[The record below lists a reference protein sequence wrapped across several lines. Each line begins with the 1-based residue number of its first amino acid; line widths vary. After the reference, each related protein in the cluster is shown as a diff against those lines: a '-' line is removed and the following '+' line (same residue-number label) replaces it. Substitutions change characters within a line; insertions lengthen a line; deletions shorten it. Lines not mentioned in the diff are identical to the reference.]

1 MAHIRQSRPDSGFG
15 IQVKA
20 LKTIY
25 VVPFSLRSGEGK
37 ACPPGQSSSS
47 PPHPFRH
54 QERQLPCDSIR
65 LKSARAAR
73 VDKKNEPRPSS
84 PLSCLKST
92 HPGQNIRPSRAA
104 SLPPARRIHLAHVHS
119 INVRNEVL
127 PAHEKRAPRLALPPP
142 PPACKRP
149 EEIRGRVRSWLCL
162 HQSPSITINYY
173 PIIIRVLSNYYQLI
187 SINIDYYPSP
197 PIFFSDSNRI
207 VIDRYSYQFKN
218 NYFAAM

>member
-127 PAHEKRAPRLALPPP
+127 PAHEKRAPRLQAPRRNPRPRAQLAV
-142 PPACKRP
+142 PAP
-149 EEIRGRVRSWLCL
+149 
-162 HQSPSITINYY
+162 ITINYY
-173 PIIIRVLSNYYQLI
+173 QLLSDYYQSTVQLL
-187 SINIDYYPSP
+187 SINI
-197 PIFFSDSNRI
+197 N
-207 VIDRYSYQFKN
+207 
-218 NYFAAM
+218 